1 MSRIYLCHSLSHGTL
16 SHGSALGDGSN
27 AIFKTHGWQ
36 WARTRNAWYIP
47 ESKGRDAADSQKA
60 VAIAKS
66 LEGAG
71 HHLSDWTTTNPAE
84 MQQLATGYENR
95 INEARA
101 FIAQERNRGAYGSAL
116 AISSE
121 TSLIAELSSKLEVL
135 HEQLVL
141 FGNFGLDLFD
151 SSTVHYGDHVRTEA
165 SWMRVVRTDNQ
176 SVSVLDPSGRQI
188 SIAWG
193 KITAA
198 KSGWT
203 GQ

>member
-1 MSRIYLCHSLSHGTL
+1 MSRIYLCHSLSHGT
-16 SHGSALGDGSN
+16 SAHGSALGDGSN

-36 WARTRNAWYIP
+36 WARTRNAWYVP
-47 ESKGRDAADSQKA
+47 ESKGRDAADSQKT

-71 HHLSDWTTTNPAE
+71 HQVSDWTTTNPAE

-101 FIAQERNRGAYGSAL
+101 FIAQERNRGAHGSAL
-116 AISSE
+116 AISNE
-121 TSLIAELSSKLEVL
+121 ASLTAELSSKLDVL

-151 SSTVHYGDHVRTEA
+151 SSTVRYGDHVRAEA
-165 SWMRVVRTDNQ
+165 NWMRVVRTGNQ
-176 SVSVLDPSGRQI
+176 SMGVLDPSGRQI

-193 KITAA
+193 KITAV

>member
-1 MSRIYLCHSLSHGTL
+1 MSRIYLCHSLSHGT
-16 SHGSALGDGSN
+16 SAHGSALGDGSN

-36 WARTRNAWYIP
+36 WARTRSAWYVP

-60 VAIAKS
+60 AAISKS
-66 LEGAG
+66 LERAG
-71 HHLSDWTTTNPAE
+71 HHVSDWTTTNPAE
-84 MQQLATGYENR
+84 LQQLATGYENR
-95 INEARA
+95 IQEAKA
-101 FIAQERNRGAYGSAL
+101 FITQERDRGAHGSAL

-121 TSLIAELSSKLEVL
+121 TSAIAELSSKLDVL
-135 HEQLVL
+135 HKQLLL
-141 FGNFGLDLFD
+141 FGTFRLDLFD
-151 SSTVHYGDHVRTEA
+151 SSTVRYGDHVRTEA
-165 SWMRVVRTDNQ
+165 SWMRVVRTGNQ

-193 KITAA
+193 RITAA